1 MKYYYNSHE
10 HQSNMKKTVLFVLGC
25 MISMMVMAQKFT
37 LTYKG
42 FVDAENPQKD
52 YLVINYDGLTKDQIY
67 TKAQRA
73 IAKAFVSGKDVMTNI
88 PNEQISINGILPE
101 VTVRKPMGMRLP
113 FDMKFTMTLE
123 FKDGK
128 MRINAP
134 HIMELRQEATLGD
147 VFMYLTKA
155 EAGSSFLKKNYA
167 LFKDDGKV
175 NEKKHKENIELKTN
189 ELISQII
196 SGMNEEDW

>member
-1 MKYYYNSHE
+1 MKRI
-10 HQSNMKKTVLFVLGC
+10 VLCVLGC
-25 MISMMVMAQKFT
+25 MMSLMMTAQKFT

-42 FVDAENPQKD
+42 FVDAENPDRD
-52 YLVINYDGLTKDQIY
+52 YLVINYEGLTKDQIY

-73 IAKAFVSGKDVMTNI
+73 VAKTFVSGKDVMTSI

-101 VTVRKPMGMRLP
+101 VTVRKPMGMKLP
-113 FDMKFTMTLE
+113 FDMKFTMNLE

-128 MRINAP
+128 MRIGAP
-134 HIMELRQEATLGD
+134 HILEIRQEATLGD
-147 VFMYLTKA
+147 VYIYLTKA
-155 EAGSSFLKKNYA
+155 ERGSTILVKNFA
-167 LFKDDGKV
+167 LFKNDGKV
-175 NEKKHKENIELKTN
+175 NEKKHKDNIEFKTN